1 MKNNIDR
8 KIMGKNSALLQI
20 CLLSLFLALFLFSPG
35 ASSAAEKNYVEDPEI
50 TAQIAS
56 NPAIIHEKL
65 ISSMRKILIDPATL
79 TIDITE
85 FDAPNT
91 AKGHFKKIKVFTTRG
106 SVDNLILDK
115 ADICFEDVQ
124 LDTRK
129 LLVEEK
135 IDPVEVANI
144 NMDVLIKET
153 DMNNFLE
160 AKSKSIKVNDPRVDM
175 KPGVIEL
182 SGSAK
187 YGMVKVKFWATGSFS
202 IKESKEIWFYAKRMK
217 INHMAMPR
225 SFTGMIV
232 KKINPVFDLNK
243 FPFKLN
249 LHEIRIDNHSMRF
262 TSFRKG
268 TKQ

>member
-1 MKNNIDR
+1 MQTARIITKSQLLILLL
-8 KIMGKNSALLQI
+8 IAALT
-20 CLLSLFLALFLFSPG
+20 F
-35 ASSAAEKNYVEDPEI
+35 ASEAFAAEEKKYVEDPEI
-50 TAQIAS
+50 TAKIAAE
-56 NPAIIHEKL
+56 PEIIHRQLLK
-65 ISSMRKILIDPATL
+65 SMRKILLDPATL

-85 FDAPNT
+85 IDLEQT
-91 AKGHFKKIKVFTTRG
+91 SKGHFKKIEVFTSRG

-115 ADICFEDVQ
+115 ADIEFEDVY

-129 LLVEEK
+129 LLLEEK
-135 IDPVEVANI
+135 IDPVEMKNI
-144 NMDVLIKET
+144 NMDVVIKEA
-153 DMNNFLE
+153 DLNSFLD
-160 AKSKSIKVNDPRVDM
+160 AKSKSIKVNDPKVDM
-175 KPGVIEL
+175 RPGSIEL

-187 YGMVKVKFWATGSFS
+187 YGMVKVRFWATGSFS
-202 IKESKEIWFYAKRMK
+202 IQKSKEIWFHARRMK

-232 KKINPVFDLNK
+232 KKINPVFDLEK

-249 LHEIRIDNHSMRF
+249 LSEIRIDNNSMVF

>member
-1 MKNNIDR
+1 MNISR
-8 KIMGKNSALLQI
+8 LNKTHLPTIIYITILL
-20 CLLSLFLALFLFSPG
+20 LFSVLNP
-35 ASSAAEKNYVEDPEI
+35 ATTKAEETDYVPDPEI

-56 NPAIIHEKL
+56 NPEIIHQQLVKA
-65 ISSMRKILIDPATL
+65 MKKILIDPATL
-79 TIDITE
+79 TVDITE
-85 FDAPNT
+85 YDEKQSANGRFQ
-91 AKGHFKKIKVFTTRG
+91 KIEVFTSRG
-106 SVDNLILDK
+106 SVDNLILNR
-115 ADICFEDVQ
+115 AEIEFEDVQ

-129 LLVEEK
+129 LLLEEK
-135 IDPVEVANI
+135 IDPVDMKNI
-144 NMDVLIKET
+144 NMDVAIKEA
-153 DMNNFLE
+153 DLNSFLE

-175 KPGVIEL
+175 KNGSIEL

-202 IKESKEIWFYAKRMK
+202 IKESKEIWFHAHRMK

-249 LHEIRIDNHSMRF
+249 LSEIRIENNSMIF

>member
-1 MKNNIDR
+1 MRKN
-8 KIMGKNSALLQI
+8 KVLLQI
-20 CLLSLFLALFLFSPG
+20 YILSLVMTVFFFMP
-35 ASSAAEKNYVEDPEI
+35 ASSFAAEKKYVEDPEI
-50 TAQIAS
+50 TARIAS
-56 NPAIIHEKL
+56 DPAIIHKQL

-85 FDAPNT
+85 FDAANT
-91 AKGHFKKIKVFTTRG
+91 AKGHFKKIKVYTSRG
-106 SVDNLILDK
+106 SVDNLVLDK
-115 ADICFEDVQ
+115 AEICFEDVQ
-124 LDTRK
+124 LDTKK
-129 LLVEEK
+129 LLVEDK

-144 NMDVLIKET
+144 NMDVVIKET

-175 KPGVIEL
+175 KPGSIEL

-232 KKINPVFDLNK
+232 KKINPVFDLDK

-249 LHEIRIDNHSMRF
+249 LHEIRIDNHSMVF